1 MLEEL
6 TEDMQSPGTQSL
18 ARTFSRVGK
27 LGFWVQIVIGSMP
40 FILMGYT
47 LIFAQSPA
55 FNGGARA
62 GLAVVDYLTLGSL
75 VILLFT
81 VFWFRRYVR
90 LAERIADPQQC
101 PPASAVI
108 ASVWTGLIVGGIG
121 LLFSMLVMLIDT
133 AHLLFY
139 FLAAPQGGVPVFQTP
154 SMGQTSWVS
163 AVDMANLMALSMF
176 IFAEIVVLIL
186 GLWLLFRTMHVSKE
200 FPQPAEANPAPDA
213 AA

>member
-62 GLAVVDYLTLGSL
+62 GLAVVDYLTWGS
-75 VILLFT
+75 
-81 VFWFRRYVR
+81 
-90 LAERIADPQQC
+90 
-101 PPASAVI
+101 
-108 ASVWTGLIVGGIG
+108 
-121 LLFSMLVMLIDT
+121 
-133 AHLLFY
+133 
-139 FLAAPQGGVPVFQTP
+139 
-154 SMGQTSWVS
+154 
-163 AVDMANLMALSMF
+163 
-176 IFAEIVVLIL
+176 
-186 GLWLLFRTMHVSKE
+186 
-200 FPQPAEANPAPDA
+200 
-213 AA
+213 

>member
-1 MLEEL
+1 
-6 TEDMQSPGTQSL
+6 
-18 ARTFSRVGK
+18 
-27 LGFWVQIVIGSMP
+27 
-40 FILMGYT
+40 
-47 LIFAQSPA
+47 
-55 FNGGARA
+55 
-62 GLAVVDYLTLGSL
+62 
-75 VILLFT
+75 
-81 VFWFRRYVR
+81 
-90 LAERIADPQQC
+90 
-101 PPASAVI
+101 
-108 ASVWTGLIVGGIG
+108 
-121 LLFSMLVMLIDT
+121 MLVMLIDT